1 MTLTLPAACVAA
13 IFTAAVGAAWAQA
26 SAPIPPVAQ
35 PSAVGKAAP
44 TIYRSAFDG
53 YSGHADIPVRPW
65 REVNDQVGRIGGW
78 RVYAREGQTSGAA
91 PTSGGHAGH
100 TRTGAPRPA
109 SAASGASSAP
119 AATGGHAG
127 HRP

>member
-1 MTLTLPAACVAA
+1 MINVFSRAALAAALCAFSLGSALAQSAPMPAAPASAA
-13 IFTAAVGAAWAQA
+13 GTAA
-26 SAPIPPVAQ
+26 PI
-35 PSAVGKAAP
+35 
-44 TIYRSAFDG
+44 TYRSAFDG
-53 YSGHADIPVRPW
+53 YTGHADVPVRPW

-78 RVYAREGQTSGAA
+78 RVYAREAQAGGAA
-91 PTSGGHAGH
+91 PTSGGHVGH
-100 TRTGAPRPA
+100 TGTAAPRPA